1 MRTRSLGALGL
12 FAVLAS
18 TVACSSN
25 DELSKDDQRKEIPLI
40 GPSMS
45 GRVTAMNRSGER
57 LGSIRVEENPADS
70 SGSQKAVV
78 RITQTTTVLRADR
91 KGDYNDLRVG
101 DWVRVWFVGPVMES
115 YPVQVQGGV
124 VVVDSIAK

>member
-1 MRTRSLGALGL
+1 M
-12 FAVLAS
+12 
-18 TVACSSN
+18 
-25 DELSKDDQRKEIPLI
+25 LSKEEQQKELPLI
-40 GPSMS
+40 GPSMT
-45 GRVTAMNRSGER
+45 GRVTATTRSGER

-91 KGDYNDLRVG
+91 KGDFNDLRVG
-101 DWVRVWFVGPVMES
+101 DWVRVWFVGPVLES

-124 VVVDSIAK
+124 VVVDSIAH

>member
-1 MRTRSLGALGL
+1 MTRA
-12 FAVLAS
+12 
-18 TVACSSN
+18 
-25 DELSKDDQRKEIPLI
+25 
-40 GPSMS
+40 
-45 GRVTAMNRSGER
+45 GER

-91 KGDYNDLRVG
+91 KGDFNDLRVG
-101 DWVRVWFVGPVMES
+101 DWVSVWFVGEVRES

-124 VVVDSIAK
+124 VVVDSIARQGT

>member
-1 MRTRSLGALGL
+1 MTLQRSGILVVLGL
-12 FAVLAS
+12 LAS
-18 TVACSSN
+18 VASCRS
-25 DELSKDDQRKEIPLI
+25 EVLSKEEQRKEIPLI
-40 GPSMS
+40 GASMS
-45 GRVTAMNRSGER
+45 GRVTAMARSGER
-57 LGSIRVEENPADS
+57 LGTIRVEENPADS

-91 KGDYNDLRVG
+91 KGDFNDLRVG

-124 VVVDSIAK
+124 VVVDSVAH